1 MSFEQWWELLTLKE
15 QQLLGKN
22 NAEFVWKES
31 KRSALEDIARQMELM
46 PFGNTSHSF
55 AAWVRGQI

>member
-15 QQLLGKN
+15 QQLLGKK

-31 KRSALEDIARQMELM
+31 KRIALEDIARQMELM

-55 AAWVRGQI
+55 AAWVRGQK